1 MRRNFY
7 LYPNKKGYFIVEF
20 LNQETGARLCF
31 RNTQTKIRDEALL
44 IAARWQ
50 QDGIPKVKKGRQPV
64 FQHQKTQTVAAIN
77 EISTILK
84 ILEKMPNLD
93 AVGAQQI
100 AEVLRERGLLEFS
113 TVKAGPGK
121 IDFIEYLENFWD
133 YDTSPYVK
141 DRIAHNHTIGR
152 CYCHGNEI
160 KINRYWKEYFKNRTL
175 ASITRAELKKFSLE
189 LAKNGFSASY
199 INGIMKAVT
208 IPLTYATSE
217 GIIAENPA
225 KKFEFFSGKAKKRG
239 ILTIKEAAEL
249 FAINWKD
256 DRVKIG
262 NLVAMTT
269 GCRLGEIQALR
280 KSDIDPIK
288 PILYIRNS
296 WSNVSVIKDRLKKP
310 KNGEERKVPLLPE
323 VRMLLERL
331 LDKNPHKGNFDKFIF
346 YSTLPNQPLDSKQF
360 ILGFKEA
367 CKEIGIDPVAR
378 NLVFHSWRHFWVS
391 RMADFMAI
399 DQVARVSGHK
409 TRAMADHYANHLLDE
424 ALEKTTEAGTELFG
438 KILRVEYC
446 IIDGDKKAS

>member
-7 LYPNKKGYFIVEF
+7 LYPNKKGFFIVEF
-20 LNQETGARLCF
+20 LNPETGLRLCV
-31 RNTQTKIRDEALL
+31 RNTQTKNRDESLL

-50 QDGIPKVKKGRQPV
+50 HDGIPKVKKGRQPV
-64 FQHQKTQTVAAIN
+64 FQHQKTQTVVAIK
-77 EISTILK
+77 ELSTILK

-93 AVGAQQI
+93 PVGAQQI
-100 AEVLRERGLLEFS
+100 AEVLRERGLLEFP

-133 YDTSPYVK
+133 YDTSPYIK

-160 KINRYWKEYFKNRTL
+160 KIKRYWKEHFKNRTL

-208 IPLTYATSE
+208 IPLAYATSE

-239 ILTIKEAAEL
+239 ILTLQEAKEL
-249 FAINWKD
+249 FAIHWED

-280 KSDIDPIK
+280 KSDIDPTK
-288 PILYIRNS
+288 PILYIRHN
-296 WSNVSVIKDRLKKP
+296 WSNAWMTKDRLKTP
-310 KNGEERKVPLLPE
+310 KNGEERRVPLLPE

-331 LDKNPHKGNFDKFIF
+331 LDNNPHKGNFDKFIF
-346 YSTLPNQPLDSKQF
+346 YSSLPNQPLDSKQF
-360 ILGFKEA
+360 VLGFKEA
-367 CKEIGIDPVAR
+367 CKVIGIDTVAR

-391 RMADFMAI
+391 RMADSMAI
-399 DQVARVSGHK
+399 DEVARISGHK

-424 ALEKTTEAGTELFG
+424 ALEKTAVTGAELFG
-438 KILRVEYC
+438 KIVNPEYN
-446 IIDGDKKAS
+446 IIELEKAS